1 MEENKNSKKK
11 NRKYNEIMLKSAIES
26 VLQSKLTLYMASKE
40 FNVPWSTLKANVER
54 VKEER
59 KQGITQIRMLKVGR
73 PFSLSANL
81 EQSLLSYIIQ
91 MQELGFGLT
100 VNQIRQI
107 AFSLAETAECKHY
120 FNKSKRCAGWNWWV
134 SFKGRY
140 GLSLRI
146 PENLS
151 SGRAIC
157 SNPTILADFYEKL
170 EATLVNHNLL
180 DCPDR
185 IWNCDETGLMYVNK
199 PTKSVTKIGKKYV
212 YNRTY
217 AEKGTT
223 TTVLACINAAG
234 HFIPPLVIFKGVRN
248 IPGLSNGSLPNSL
261 TRLSPKGW
269 INADLFYEWLKFFDR
284 NIPPT
289 RPVMLIMDSHA
300 SHIAP
305 KILDYAKSHQII
317 LFTMPAHT
325 SHILQPLD
333 VGVFR
338 PLKAAWRAEL
348 QNYKVNNPTSVP
360 TRFDFHKFLT
370 PVYEQCFT
378 PTNIRA
384 GFRKA
389 GIYPINKNA
398 VCSEAIAPSIL
409 SDQPV
414 PTSQF
419 SMEEIIIGQ
428 DYDVD
433 IPQAEIIKT
442 NYDPLSEGAINEKDA
457 SKPSIPSISS
467 IAEAQIENSAPS
479 ETLQME
485 CELEQVL
492 NSMYNINTVTNNI
505 TIDDIPRPILQNKNK
520 IEIHDILI
528 LPKWKPNIK
537 TRQKRNVPKA
547 QCLTPVATTSST
559 NVSLRHVRRT
569 TFKKRRSK
577 SERSANT
584 TTKLKKTSKRKRQ
597 TNFSTIK

>member
-1 MEENKNSKKK
+1 
-11 NRKYNEIMLKSAIES
+11 
-26 VLQSKLTLYMASKE
+26 
-40 FNVPWSTLKANVER
+40 
-54 VKEER
+54 
-59 KQGITQIRMLKVGR
+59 
-73 PFSLSANL
+73 
-81 EQSLLSYIIQ
+81 
-91 MQELGFGLT
+91 
-100 VNQIRQI
+100 
-107 AFSLAETAECKHY
+107 
-120 FNKSKRCAGWNWWV
+120 
-134 SFKGRY
+134 
-140 GLSLRI
+140 
-146 PENLS
+146 
-151 SGRAIC
+151 
-157 SNPTILADFYEKL
+157 
-170 EATLVNHNLL
+170 
-180 DCPDR
+180 
-185 IWNCDETGLMYVNK
+185 
-199 PTKSVTKIGKKYV
+199 
-212 YNRTY
+212 
-217 AEKGTT
+217 
-223 TTVLACINAAG
+223 
-234 HFIPPLVIFKGVRN
+234 
-248 IPGLSNGSLPNSL
+248 
-261 TRLSPKGW
+261 
-269 INADLFYEWLKFFDR
+269 
-284 NIPPT
+284 
-289 RPVMLIMDSHA
+289 
-300 SHIAP
+300 
-305 KILDYAKSHQII
+305 
-317 LFTMPAHT
+317 MPAHT

-370 PVYEQCFT
+370 PVYEKCFT

-389 GIYPINKNA
+389 GLYPINKNI

-485 CELEQVL
+485 CELEQVP

-569 TFKKRRSK
+569 TFKKEDQKVKDRRTPQPNLRKQVKENVKQTSQPLNRLK
-577 SERSANT
+577 SSISDDEWVCRSCNGLYSQDV
-584 TTKLKKTSKRKRQ
+584 KLQNGADWITCSFC
-597 TNFSTIK
+597 TNPYHIHCQSQIIGDNQEVFMCDSCSIDESSGEE

>member
-120 FNKSKRCAGWNWWV
+120 FNKSKRCAGWNWW
-134 SFKGRY
+134 
-140 GLSLRI
+140 
-146 PENLS
+146 
-151 SGRAIC
+151 
-157 SNPTILADFYEKL
+157 
-170 EATLVNHNLL
+170 
-180 DCPDR
+180 
-185 IWNCDETGLMYVNK
+185 
-199 PTKSVTKIGKKYV
+199 
-212 YNRTY
+212 
-217 AEKGTT
+217 
-223 TTVLACINAAG
+223 
-234 HFIPPLVIFKGVRN
+234 
-248 IPGLSNGSLPNSL
+248 
-261 TRLSPKGW
+261 
-269 INADLFYEWLKFFDR
+269 
-284 NIPPT
+284 
-289 RPVMLIMDSHA
+289 
-300 SHIAP
+300 
-305 KILDYAKSHQII
+305 II

-485 CELEQVL
+485 CELEQVP